1 MSSKRPP
8 PKPSRPPG
16 AKQPSRPPAQ
26 KSLRTI
32 TKQGPFELPPIPKS
46 PRPKFHSEPP
56 TRQKN
61 VTASVYQSLISV
73 FDAMTPAQ
81 QMEFVDATAMY
92 SKLDAGG
99 RRALVELLATYPELT
114 AADRVAV
121 HELAEHLAVAGEKTN
136 KK

>member
-1 MSSKRPP
+1 MASKRPP
-8 PKPSRPPG
+8 PKPARPSQG
-16 AKQPSRPPAQ
+16 

-32 TKQGPFELPPIPKS
+32 TQQGPFELPPIPKS
-46 PRPKFHSEPP
+46 PRAKFHSEPP

-99 RRALVELLATYPELT
+99 RRALVELLAVYPELG
-114 AADRVAV
+114 AADRIAL
-121 HELAEHLAVAGEKTN
+121 HELAERLAVAGETTN